1 MESALGILHESS
13 WKEEQTTFL
22 QQVELTRGQF
32 NKEIILVVFT
42 RVIYK
47 CKVRLLNT
55 RIQ

>member
-42 RVIYK
+42 RVIYT